1 MIRTVSAAILLA
13 CLAVPAGFAQ
23 DTDHDHGHEDQ
34 HVFEANGLEILHP
47 WARAAGAGEE
57 TFVFFELHNEG
68 EADRLIGARS
78 AAAEAIHIVGLTIGA
93 DGAAVQEV
101 GEIDIPQGEF
111 AFDPGGLALELHG
124 LTMAIEQGGH
134 LDLVLEFANAGPVE
148 IEVAVEAANANQH
161 SHAGHSH

>member
-1 MIRTVSAAILLA
+1 MLRTVSTALLLV

-23 DTDHDHGHEDQ
+23 DHDHEEE
-34 HVFEANGLEILHP
+34 HVFEANGLEIVHP

-68 EADRLIGARS
+68 EMDRLVGARS
-78 AAAEAIHIVGLTIGA
+78 EAAEDIHFVGLTISA
-93 DGAAVQEV
+93 DGTAVQDV
-101 GEIDIPQGEF
+101 GEIDIPAGEF

-124 LTMAIEQGGH
+124 LTMALNEGDH
-134 LDLVLEFANAGPVE
+134 LDLTLEFANAGAID
-148 IEVAVEAANANQH
+148 IEVVVEPANATQH

>member
-1 MIRTVSAAILLA
+1 MLRSVSTAILLA

-23 DTDHDHGHEDQ
+23 DHDHGHEEQ
-34 HVFEANGLEILHP
+34 HVFEANGLEVVHP

-68 EADRLIGARS
+68 APDRLVSARS
-78 AAAEAIHIVGLTIGA
+78 EAAEDIHIVGLTISA
-93 DGAAVQEV
+93 DGTAVQDV
-101 GEIDIPQGEF
+101 GEIDIPEGEF

-124 LTMAIEQGGH
+124 LKMALDEGDH
-134 LDLVLEFANAGPVE
+134 LDLTLEFANAGTVG
-148 IEVAVEAANANQH
+148 IEVAVEAANAAQH